1 MAGLSKLF
9 LNRPDVA
16 VKTYIVVPADEAG
29 SLLDEL
35 VRRSILEP
43 LPAGEAKREVERLE
57 ARLEIASRTE
67 KLVQELS
74 SRLKSAVEV
83 EVKELPW
90 DLDEGLMKLH
100 NELQETMRIV
110 RALEEELS
118 RLEGTLEKQVALRT
132 LLAKAVEAH
141 STSIILDY
149 EGSLVA
155 VKTLYG
161 AAEDLKKLEEKSLE
175 TLMKVEA
182 QPGKL
187 IIQVVFERRVY
198 DELRG
203 EISRFE
209 AGLEGAGSRDPGEL
223 LALVERRVSDLSR
236 RAEEIREKI
245 GSIVASKAYEIASA
259 KILAEEVLSK
269 IGILREARESKYLT
283 VIAGWTLKSKLPEVE
298 KIVRGRKGVLIAEE
312 APDPPVE
319 FNNLKPFKPFEL
331 FTEIMGYPSPHE
343 WDPTPLLT
351 YLYLVFFSLMFPDVG
366 YAIGLIIGSRLVLP
380 YFVENKETLS
390 KLIKIATYAGI
401 TGIITGVLS
410 GSFFGSLLG
419 QYISTYIP
427 PVLPSL
433 PPRLAAL
440 GDIGRAILSYIG
452 LALMVGY
459 FMVLFAHAVGLYK
472 NIVFKNKVGVGSEAI
487 IITLMIF
494 APPAIKT
501 VLGFNVDVLG
511 LLKLLPGDVCVKT
524 ALSLLVGYAVF
535 RSLVD
540 RPFGALLWIFD
551 VLGVMADTL
560 SFVRIAGIAIGS
572 AIMAELLNGVIAGTT
587 STLAGA
593 SIVAFL
599 VGFVMAITLHIVNLG
614 LSSIS
619 PFVHSLRL
627 IMYEVSSKFYEGSGR
642 RIMPAGVKARV
653 VKIGVPVK

>member
-1 MAGLSKLF
+1 LGRLSKLF
-9 LNRPDVA
+9 LNKPDVA
-16 VKTYIVVPADEAG
+16 VKTYIVVPVDEAS
-29 SLLDEL
+29 SLIDEL

-43 LPAGEAKREVERLE
+43 LPAGEARREAERLE
-57 ARLEIASRTE
+57 ARLEIAGRTE
-67 KLVQELS
+67 KIVQELS
-74 SRLKSAVEV
+74 SKLRSVVEV

-110 RALEEELS
+110 KALEEESS
-118 RLEGTLEKQVALRT
+118 RLEGNLEKLLALRT
-132 LLAKAVEAH
+132 LLAKAIEAH
-141 STSIILDY
+141 LTNIILDY
-149 EGSLVA
+149 EGSLFA

-161 AAEDLKKLEEKSLE
+161 PAEDLKKIEDKSLE
-175 TLMKVEA
+175 TLMKVET

-187 IIQVVFERRVY
+187 VIQVVFERKIY
-198 DELRG
+198 DELRD

-209 AGLEGAGSRDPGEL
+209 VGVKALGSQGVGEL
-223 LALVERRVSDLSR
+223 VALVEKQVDDLGRRV
-236 RAEEIREKI
+236 EEVREKI
-245 GSIVASKAYEIASA
+245 SSIVASKAYEIALA
-259 KILAEEVLSK
+259 KIIAEDILSK

-298 KIVRGRKGVLIAEE
+298 RIVRERKGVLIAED

-390 KLIKIATYAGI
+390 KLVKIATFAGI

-419 QYISTYIP
+419 QYISAYIP

-452 LALMVGY
+452 LALRVGY
-459 FMVLFAHAVGLYK
+459 FMVLFAHAVGFYK
-472 NIVFKNKVGVGSEAI
+472 NIVFRNKVGIGSEAI

-501 VLGFNVDVLG
+501 VFGFNVDVLG
-511 LLKLLPGDVCVKT
+511 LLRLLPGDICVKI
-524 ALSLLVGYAVF
+524 ALSLLVAYAVF

-540 RPFGALLWIFD
+540 KPFGALLWIFD

-572 AIMAELLNGVIAGTT
+572 AIMAELLNGLIASTT
-587 STLAGA
+587 SALAGA
-593 SIVAFL
+593 SIVAFV
-599 VGFVMAITLHIVNLG
+599 VGFVMAISLHIVNLG

-642 RIMPAGVKARV
+642 RITPAGVKARV
-653 VKIGVPVK
+653 VKIGTPVK

>member
-1 MAGLSKLF
+1 MGRFSKLF
-9 LNRPDVA
+9 LNKPDVA
-16 VKTYIVVPADEAG
+16 VKTYIVVPVDEVR

-43 LPAGEAKREVERLE
+43 LPAGDVRREVERLE
-57 ARLEIASRTE
+57 ARLEIAGRTE
-67 KLVQELS
+67 KMVQELS
-74 SRLKSAVEV
+74 SRLRSVVEV

-110 RALEEELS
+110 KALEEESS
-118 RLEGTLEKQVALRT
+118 RLEGTLEKLVALRM
-132 LLAKAVEAH
+132 LLAKAIEAH
-141 STSIILDY
+141 STNIILDY

-161 AAEDLKKLEEKSLE
+161 PAEDLKKIEEKSLE
-175 TLMKVEA
+175 TFMKVET

-187 IIQVVFERRVY
+187 VIQVVFERKTY
-198 DELRG
+198 DELRD
-203 EISRFE
+203 EISQFE
-209 AGLEGAGSRDPGEL
+209 VGVKALGSHDAGEL
-223 LALVERRVSDLSR
+223 VALVEKQVDDLGRRV
-236 RAEEIREKI
+236 EEVREKI
-245 GSIVASKAYEIASA
+245 VSIVASKAYEIALA
-259 KILAEEVLSK
+259 KIIAEDVLSK

-283 VIAGWTLKSKLPEVE
+283 VIAGWTLKSKVPEVE
-298 KIVRGRKGVLIAEE
+298 RIVRERKGVLIAED

-331 FTEIMGYPSPHE
+331 FTEIMGYPSPYE

-390 KLIKIATYAGI
+390 KLVKIATFAGI

-419 QYISTYIP
+419 QYISAYIP

-440 GDIGRAILSYIG
+440 EDIGRAILSYIG

-459 FMVLFAHAVGLYK
+459 FMVLLAHGVGFYK
-472 NIVFKNKVGVGSEAI
+472 NIVFRNKVGIGSEAI
-487 IITLMIF
+487 IITLMLF

-511 LLKLLPGDVCVKT
+511 LLKLLPGDICVKI
-524 ALSLLVGYAVF
+524 ALSLLVAYAVF

-540 RPFGALLWIFD
+540 KPFGALLWIFD

-572 AIMAELLNGVIAGTT
+572 AIMAELLNSLIASTT
-587 STLAGA
+587 SALAGA
-593 SIVAFL
+593 SIVAFV
-599 VGFVMAITLHIVNLG
+599 VGFIMAISLHIVNLG

-642 RIMPAGVKARV
+642 RITPAGVKARV
-653 VKIGVPVK
+653 VKIGTPVK

>member
-1 MAGLSKLF
+1 MGRFSKLF
-9 LNRPDVA
+9 LNKPDVA
-16 VKTYIVVPADEAG
+16 VKTYIVVPVDEAS

-43 LPAGEAKREVERLE
+43 LPAGDVRREVERLE
-57 ARLEIASRTE
+57 ARLEIAGRTE
-67 KLVQELS
+67 KMVQELS
-74 SRLKSAVEV
+74 SRLRSVVEV

-90 DLDEGLMKLH
+90 DLDEGLIKLH

-110 RALEEELS
+110 KALEEESS
-118 RLEGTLEKQVALRT
+118 RLEGTLEKLVALRM
-132 LLAKAVEAH
+132 LLAKAIEAH
-141 STSIILDY
+141 STNIILDY

-161 AAEDLKKLEEKSLE
+161 PAEDLKKLEEKSLE
-175 TLMKVEA
+175 TLMKVET

-187 IIQVVFERRVY
+187 VIQVVFERKIY
-198 DELRG
+198 DELRD

-209 AGLEGAGSRDPGEL
+209 VGVKALGSHDAGEL
-223 LALVERRVSDLSR
+223 MALVEKQVDELGRRV
-236 RAEEIREKI
+236 EEVRDKI
-245 GSIVASKAYEIASA
+245 VSIVASKAYEIALA
-259 KILAEEVLSK
+259 KIIAEDVLSK

-298 KIVRGRKGVLIAEE
+298 RIVRERKGVLIAED

-331 FTEIMGYPSPHE
+331 FTEIMGYPSPYE

-390 KLIKIATYAGI
+390 KLVKIATFAGI

-419 QYISTYIP
+419 QYISAYIP

-440 GDIGRAILSYIG
+440 EDIGRAILSYIG

-459 FMVLFAHAVGLYK
+459 FMVLLAHGVSFYK
-472 NIVFKNKVGVGSEAI
+472 NIVFRNKVGIGSEAI
-487 IITLMIF
+487 IITLMLF

-511 LLKLLPGDVCVKT
+511 LLKLLPGDICVKI
-524 ALSLLVGYAVF
+524 ALSLLVAYAVF

-572 AIMAELLNGVIAGTT
+572 AIMAELLNSLIAYTT
-587 STLAGA
+587 SALAGA
-593 SIVAFL
+593 SIVAFV
-599 VGFVMAITLHIVNLG
+599 VGFVMAISLHIVNLG

-642 RIMPAGVKARV
+642 RITPAGVKARV
-653 VKIGVPVK
+653 VKIGTPVK

>member
-1 MAGLSKLF
+1 MGRLSKLF
-9 LNRPDVA
+9 LNKPDVA
-16 VKTYIVVPADEAG
+16 VKTYIVVPVDEAS
-29 SLLDEL
+29 SLIDEL

-43 LPAGEAKREVERLE
+43 LPAGEARREAERLE
-57 ARLEIASRTE
+57 ARLEIAGRTE
-67 KLVQELS
+67 KIVQELS
-74 SRLKSAVEV
+74 SKLRSVVEV

-110 RALEEELS
+110 KALEEESS
-118 RLEGTLEKQVALRT
+118 RLEGNLEKLLALRT
-132 LLAKAVEAH
+132 LLAKAIEAH
-141 STSIILDY
+141 LTNIILDY
-149 EGSLVA
+149 EGSLFA

-161 AAEDLKKLEEKSLE
+161 PAEDLKKIEDKSLE
-175 TLMKVEA
+175 TLMKVET

-187 IIQVVFERRVY
+187 VIQVVFERKIY
-198 DELRG
+198 DELRD

-209 AGLEGAGSRDPGEL
+209 VGVKALGSQGVGEL
-223 LALVERRVSDLSR
+223 VALVEKQVDDLGRRV
-236 RAEEIREKI
+236 EEVREKI
-245 GSIVASKAYEIASA
+245 SSIVASKAYEIALA
-259 KILAEEVLSK
+259 KIIAEDILSK

-298 KIVRGRKGVLIAEE
+298 RIVRERKGVLIAED

-390 KLIKIATYAGI
+390 KLVKIATFAGI

-419 QYISTYIP
+419 QYISAYIP

-440 GDIGRAILSYIG
+440 GDIGRAILSYMG
-452 LALMVGY
+452 LALRVGY
-459 FMVLFAHAVGLYK
+459 FMVLFAHAVGFYK
-472 NIVFKNKVGVGSEAI
+472 NIVFRNKVGIGSEAI

-501 VLGFNVDVLG
+501 VFGFNVDVLG
-511 LLKLLPGDVCVKT
+511 LLRLLPGDICVKI
-524 ALSLLVGYAVF
+524 ALSLLVAYAVF

-540 RPFGALLWIFD
+540 KPFGALLWIFD

-572 AIMAELLNGVIAGTT
+572 AIMAELLNGLIASTT
-587 STLAGA
+587 SALAGA
-593 SIVAFL
+593 SIVAFV
-599 VGFVMAITLHIVNLG
+599 VGFVMAISLHIVNLG

-642 RIMPAGVKARV
+642 RITPAGVKARV
-653 VKIGVPVK
+653 VKIGTPVK

>member
-1 MAGLSKLF
+1 LGRFSKLF
-9 LNRPDVA
+9 LNKPDVA
-16 VKTYIVVPADEAG
+16 VKTYIVVPVDEVR

-43 LPAGEAKREVERLE
+43 LPAGDVRREVERLE
-57 ARLEIASRTE
+57 ARLEIAGRTE
-67 KLVQELS
+67 KMVQELS
-74 SRLKSAVEV
+74 SRLRSVVEV

-110 RALEEELS
+110 KALEEESS
-118 RLEGTLEKQVALRT
+118 RLEGTLEKLVALRM
-132 LLAKAVEAH
+132 LLAKAIEAH
-141 STSIILDY
+141 STNIILDY

-161 AAEDLKKLEEKSLE
+161 PAEDLKKIEEKSLE
-175 TLMKVEA
+175 TFMKVET

-187 IIQVVFERRVY
+187 VIQVVFERKTY
-198 DELRG
+198 DELRD
-203 EISRFE
+203 EISQFE
-209 AGLEGAGSRDPGEL
+209 VGVKALGSHDAGEL
-223 LALVERRVSDLSR
+223 VALVEKQVDDLGRRV
-236 RAEEIREKI
+236 EEVREKI
-245 GSIVASKAYEIASA
+245 VSIVASKAYEIALA
-259 KILAEEVLSK
+259 KIIAEDVLSK

-283 VIAGWTLKSKLPEVE
+283 VIAGWTLKSKVPEVE
-298 KIVRGRKGVLIAEE
+298 RIVRERKGVLIAED

-331 FTEIMGYPSPHE
+331 FTEIMGYPSPYE

-390 KLIKIATYAGI
+390 KLVKIATFAGI

-419 QYISTYIP
+419 QYISAYIP

-440 GDIGRAILSYIG
+440 EDIGRAILSYIG

-459 FMVLFAHAVGLYK
+459 FMVLLAHGVGFYK
-472 NIVFKNKVGVGSEAI
+472 NIVFRNKVGIGSEAI
-487 IITLMIF
+487 IITLMLF

-511 LLKLLPGDVCVKT
+511 LLKLLPGDICVKI
-524 ALSLLVGYAVF
+524 ALSLLVAYAVF

-540 RPFGALLWIFD
+540 KPFGALLWIFD

-572 AIMAELLNGVIAGTT
+572 AIMAELLNSLIASTT
-587 STLAGA
+587 SALAGA
-593 SIVAFL
+593 SIVAFV
-599 VGFVMAITLHIVNLG
+599 VGFIMAISLHIVNLG

-642 RIMPAGVKARV
+642 RITPAGVKARV
-653 VKIGVPVK
+653 VKIGTPVK